1 MVEYCCNGFE
11 MISDL
16 LHYDAKTKGIN
27 MSIPFIG
34 RAEIEDKLRWSQVA
48 DAIFDGH
55 KRSKARLGDLFLN
68 REEDHSTML
77 NRAAWIDDLGLAMKA
92 VTIYPKNAER
102 TPAIPTIN
110 GVVILFDDESG
121 QVKALVDG
129 QLVTKWKTAADSVL
143 GARLLAR
150 SDSRKLLVVG
160 SGVVAE
166 SLVDAYREIF
176 PDLTQIQIWSRT
188 HANAE
193 ELAVKKGCEA
203 VEDLAAAVSDA
214 DIVTSATMAREPFIQ
229 GAWAQGGTHFDLIGA
244 FKDGMREADDA
255 LMQKANIFV
264 DSRET
269 TIDHIGEL
277 KDPIARG
284 VISATDVLADY
295 YDMVQPDCAMRGSAE
310 DITLFKNGGGAHLD
324 LMVAN
329 AIYEIWNAAQ

>member
-1 MVEYCCNGFE
+1 
-11 MISDL
+11 
-16 LHYDAKTKGIN
+16 
-27 MSIPFIG
+27 MSIPFID
-34 RAEIEDKLRWSQVA
+34 RNEVEEQLRWTGIA

-68 REEDHSTML
+68 REEDNSTML

-92 VTIYPKNAER
+92 VTVYPKNAQRE
-102 TPAIPTIN
+102 PAIPTIH
-110 GVVILFDDESG
+110 GVVILFDDEAG
-121 QVKALVDG
+121 QVKALIDG
-129 QLVTKWKTAADSVL
+129 ALVTKWKTAADSVL

-150 SDSRKLLVVG
+150 KTSRNLLVVG

-176 PDLTQIQIWSRT
+176 PDLERIQIWSRT
-188 HANAE
+188 YANAQ
-193 ELAVKKGCEA
+193 ELAEKKQCEA
-203 VEDLAAAVSDA
+203 VKDLAAAVGEA
-214 DIVTSATMAREPFIQ
+214 DIVTSATMAREPFIK
-229 GAWAQGGTHFDLIGA
+229 GEWAKPGTHFDLIGA

-255 LMQKANIFV
+255 LMQKAKLFV

-284 VISATDVLADY
+284 VISAADVLADY
-295 YDMVQPDCAMRGSAE
+295 YDMVQPDCTLRAGDD

-329 AIYEIWNAAQ
+329 AIYDIWAGK

>member
-1 MVEYCCNGFE
+1 
-11 MISDL
+11 
-16 LHYDAKTKGIN
+16 

-34 RAEIEDKLRWSQVA
+34 REEIEDQLRWAKVA
-48 DAIFDGH
+48 DAIFEGH

-68 REEDHSTML
+68 REEDQSTML

-92 VTIYPKNAER
+92 VTVYPKNAQR
-102 TPAIPTIN
+102 DPAIPTIH
-110 GVVILFDDESG
+110 GVVILFDDDSG

-129 QLVTKWKTAADSVL
+129 QLVTKWKTATDSVL

-150 SDSRKLLVVG
+150 KESKKLLVVG

-176 PDLTQIQIWSRT
+176 PDLERIQIWSRT
-188 HANAE
+188 HANAQ
-193 ELAVKKGCEA
+193 ELAAQKQCEA
-203 VEDLAAAVSDA
+203 VEDLAEAVADA
-214 DIVTSATMAREPFIQ
+214 DIVTSATMAREPFIK
-229 GAWAQGGTHFDLIGA
+229 GEWASAGTHFDLIGA

-255 LMQKANIFV
+255 LLQKAKLFV

-284 VISATDVLADY
+284 VISTDDVLADY
-295 YDMVQPDCAMRGSAE
+295 YDMVQPDCVMRTSE
-310 DITLFKNGGGAHLD
+310 DDITLFKNGGGAHLD

-329 AIYEIWNAAQ
+329 AIYEIWSSK